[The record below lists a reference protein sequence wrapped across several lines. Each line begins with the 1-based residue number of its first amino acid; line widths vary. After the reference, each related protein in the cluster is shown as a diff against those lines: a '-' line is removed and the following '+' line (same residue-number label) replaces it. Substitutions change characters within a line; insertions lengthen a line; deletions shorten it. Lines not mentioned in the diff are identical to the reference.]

1 VRLAAAAAA
10 GAIAIAAV
18 YCASRRLSLTEVDLA
33 ARLAP
38 GHRARGRL
46 LQLAAGTAACL
57 PAAATGSAGRGAAA
71 GLAASVLP
79 ALRARRPGDA
89 IVGAAAHAAGG
100 AVAGR
105 LGRR

>member
-1 VRLAAAAAA
+1 VTIGAAAA
-10 GAIAIAAV
+10 GAVTIAAV
-18 YCASRRLSLTEVDLA
+18 YSIARRLGLTEVDLA

-38 GHRARGRL
+38 GHRARGRA

-57 PAAATGSAGRGAAA
+57 PAAATGSAIAGAGA
-71 GLAASVLP
+71 GLAASLLP

-89 IVGAAAHAAGG
+89 LVNAAAHAAGG

-105 LGRR
+105 LARR